1 MAVAPESLSRA
12 SQGGVGLDMTGFR
25 LPVAVVAAVLCAGV
39 TSPSASPP
47 LVMSAPQN
55 DVGNLRTAAA
65 GGDAKAMYNLA
76 LKYREGKSVPKDY
89 AQAVQ
94 WFRKAAASGSADAMF
109 YLGMLHQNVGSGVP
123 EDPVQAA
130 VWYGKAAKLGHGSAM
145 FYLGVLHWAGR
156 GVLQDLSKRTSGWT
170 SRRSTPNRQR
180 SGREPPT
187 RAIR

>member
-1 MAVAPESLSRA
+1 
-12 SQGGVGLDMTGFR
+12 
-25 LPVAVVAAVLCAGV
+25 
-39 TSPSASPP
+39 
-47 LVMSAPQN
+47 
-55 DVGNLRTAAA
+55 
-65 GGDAKAMYNLA
+65 MYNLA